1 VKRLLVVAF
10 IAAVAIGAFTAWR
23 FFPAGQ
29 TYLTDANTIREP
41 ADTAQVRD
49 VLWEPPVLHPE
60 PINAG
65 GETYE
70 PRLSNDGTTLY
81 FVRGKAG
88 GNADIFITKRTA
100 QGWSDP
106 QPMTEINS
114 PADDLGPEMST
125 DGETLYFYSNR
136 AGGQGGYDLWVS
148 RRGTDG
154 AWREPAN
161 LGPQVNSPF
170 NDYGPALTADG
181 RVLYFSSNRPLP
193 GDDRQPD
200 PGAWPATLREEFF
213 TRTYDLYASVLSDS
227 GPGDAKPL
235 GALNTPHNEGA
246 PALSSFGDFLYFASD
261 RPGGSGGFDLY
272 RSRRLRNELQSPTN
286 LGGSVNTAF
295 HELDPALSMNG
306 FGLDFSSNRLAAG
319 HAPNAA
325 REYKLYHTNSR
336 EVFSE
341 TQRPDRPPIDWAALW
356 RAVGP
361 NLLWALLALALLAL
375 MLLLFKAGQNR
386 RLSLLAKCVLASL
399 AAHLLLMLLF
409 NVWEVAAS
417 LAGEFQRGSVIKV
430 ALAGPASHSISAQL
444 TGSLSEITTPDVE
457 LASLKAQPAVES
469 VAPSE
474 PLDSPP
480 QRTKVEFTNAP
491 LAAAKPD
498 ESPAP
503 GPAPVVPEFV
513 PSTTVPPE
521 TLALK
526 MPVPAPATPVSEAST
541 RAEPAPAPTTIA
553 RAENLHSTTPD
564 SAPSETPER
573 VPPRTQFAETP
584 NNLRLAV
591 DEVRE
596 AHVDR
601 QPEPLAALS
610 VQPAIALQKFAL
622 PSSLPDAPLTKPHAE
637 IAASVSPASAVI
649 ATQRHK
655 FDATTPVESPSD
667 SVGQG
672 SPPPSTRLDLQ
683 PAKVDKDFGVHV
695 SDSVAAAPRFVEAIP
710 VSSDLFKSNPAI
722 KLALPDAAGS
732 PIRADAEADAVPMPL
747 KSDALARAALP
758 SAPQPPPATTSKA
771 VLDLARTQ
779 LPTNPNSTPSVLSI
793 VPIDAFISQY
803 NLSDDKLTPLA
814 LSAAPSAPAFE
825 LNLPTDLAPPENPY
839 PQRTADDR
847 LETVKRM
854 GGSEQT
860 EVAVALALEWLA
872 RHQSPDGHWDAD
884 GFDARCGDCGG
895 ETNIA
900 ADHALTGLGMLCF
913 LGAGHTHTQP
923 GQYQDNVQRALNWLV
938 SKQKSDGDLRG
949 GKETMYTQG
958 IATIALAESYAMTAD
973 ARLGD
978 PVQRAASFIYRARN
992 PQAGGW
998 RYDPGQAGDTSV
1010 LGWQVMALKSAARA
1024 GVPVPENAFAH
1035 ARAWLDRVSKKSDPG
1050 LYCYQPNET
1059 PSPSMTAES
1068 LFVQQLL
1075 GQMPNEPRMLQ
1086 SVDFVLDH
1094 LPDWDKEAPTY
1105 FWYYASLALFQHQ
1118 GDAWRTWNAAISKE
1132 LIEHQRRDGRAAGS
1146 WDPSDDWSRLGGR
1159 VYQTALC
1166 TLMLEVYYRYLPMYG
1181 QDALVVQSASADAPA
1196 PDEIIGAIRGTVTD
1210 KVTTAPLAA
1219 ALVRLVL
1226 SDRETLTATTDS
1238 KGKYTLDAPATPD
1251 FFALSAS
1258 LDPYVPQ
1265 TISVERA
1272 RLESRKKLVVNFA
1285 LEPHSDNALVTE
1297 AAPDVHH
1304 LGDDRFSGDINSQF
1318 QKKSEGAKFTI
1329 AFEIAPD
1336 SLATPLERA
1345 EVRLMAKGVQ
1355 RRHKIFVND
1364 KLLDR
1369 RLDKAPEDGS
1379 FGEFVAPFDP
1389 SWLTAGANT
1398 LRVDALPSDDDIDD
1412 FEFVNIRIYL
1422 VPPTGPNL
1430 GTGTSL
1436 NLDSGTTGTQ

>member
-1 VKRLLVVAF
+1 MKRLFIVAL
-10 IAAVAIGAFTAWR
+10 ITTAAIGAIAVWR
-23 FFPAGQ
+23 LFPPGQ
-29 TYLTDANTIREP
+29 TYFTDAHTIKEP
-41 ADTAQVRD
+41 AATAQVRD

-60 PINAG
+60 PVNAA

-88 GNADIFITKRTA
+88 SNADIYLSRRTA

-114 PADDLGPEMST
+114 PADDLGPEMSAG
-125 DGETLYFYSNR
+125 GEAIYFYSNR

-161 LGPQVNSPF
+161 LGLEANSPF
-170 NDYGPALTADG
+170 NDYGPALTGDG
-181 RVLYFSSNRPLP
+181 RTLYFSSNRPLP

-200 PGAWPATLREEFF
+200 PRAWPATLREEFF
-213 TRTYDLYASVLSDS
+213 TRTYDLYAAAVTDS
-227 GPGDAKPL
+227 GAGNAQPL
-235 GALNTPHNEGA
+235 TLLNTPHNEGA
-246 PALSSFGDFLYFASD
+246 PAVSSFGDFLYFASD

-272 RSRRLRNELQSPTN
+272 RSRRLRNELQSPAN
-286 LGGSVNTAF
+286 LGGSVNTSS

-306 FGLDFSSNRLAAG
+306 FGLDFSSNRPTPG
-319 HAPNAA
+319 QSPETP

-341 TQRPDRPPIDWAALW
+341 TERPDRAPIDWAAFW

-375 MLLLFKAGQNR
+375 MLLLFKAGQNHK
-386 RLSLLAKCVLASL
+386 LSLLAKCVLASL

-430 ALAGPASHSISAQL
+430 ALAGSASHSISAQL
-444 TGSLSEITTPDVE
+444 TGSLSEVTTPEIE
-457 LASLKAQPAVES
+457 LASSQPQRTVES
-469 VAPSE
+469 PAPSE
-474 PLDSPP
+474 SLDSPP
-480 QRTKVEFTNAP
+480 QRTKVEFATKP
-491 LAAAKPD
+491 LTAAQPD

-503 GPAPVVPEFV
+503 SPSPVVPEFV
-513 PSTTVPPE
+513 PLTTIPGE
-521 TLALK
+521 SIALK
-526 MPVPAPATPVSEAST
+526 TPATIAVTSVSEPPMS
-541 RAEPAPAPTTIA
+541 AEPAPAQTTTV
-553 RAENLHSTTPD
+553 RAQNFD
-564 SAPSETPER
+564 SAKIGEAPAEISEII
-573 VPPRTQFAETP
+573 PPRSRIADAP
-584 NNLRLAV
+584 NDVRLAV
-591 DEVRE
+591 DQVSD
-596 AHVDR
+596 AHVER
-601 QPEPLAALS
+601 QTEPFAAS
-610 VQPAIALQKFAL
+610 PIQPAVALQKIAL
-622 PSSLPDAPLTKPHAE
+622 PSSLPDAPPATWNVE
-637 IAASVSPASAVI
+637 TSASTSPASAVV
-649 ATQRHK
+649 ANQRQELDTIDLAGLASH
-655 FDATTPVESPSD
+655 
-667 SVGQG
+667 SVVQG
-672 SPPPSTRLDLQ
+672 TLPPSTRLHLQ
-683 PAKVDKDFGVHV
+683 PARISKDIGAQI
-695 SDSVAAAPRFVEAIP
+695 SDSVAATPRLVETPP
-710 VSSDLFKSNPAI
+710 VSSDFLAKSSPAI
-722 KLALPDAAGS
+722 KLALPDAVGTPS
-732 PIRADAEADAVPMPL
+732 RAEAQAENAPLRL
-747 KSDALARAALP
+747 KSDVLARAPLP
-758 SAPQPPPATTSKA
+758 SAPEPSATDTMKA
-771 VLDLARTQ
+771 HLDLARAE
-779 LPTNPNSTPSVLSI
+779 LHSKSNSMPAALSNMPSDSS
-793 VPIDAFISQY
+793 ASQY
-803 NLSDDKLTPLA
+803 NLADNKHTPLA
-814 LSAAPSAPAFE
+814 LSTAPPAIE

-860 EVAVALALEWLA
+860 EAAVALALEWLA

-895 ETNIA
+895 ETKIA

-923 GQYQDNVQRALNWLV
+923 GPYQDNVERALNWLV
-938 SKQKSDGDLRG
+938 SRQKIDGDLRG

-973 ARLGD
+973 AKLGD

-1035 ARAWLDRVSKKSDPG
+1035 ARAWLDRVSKDSDPG
-1050 LYCYQPNET
+1050 LYSYQPNEGVT
-1059 PSPSMTAES
+1059 ASMTGES

-1075 GQMPNEPRMLQ
+1075 GLTPTEPRMLQ

-1118 GDAWRTWNAAISKE
+1118 GDAWRTWNAAVSKE
-1132 LIEHQRRDGRAAGS
+1132 LIDHQRLDGRAAGS

-1181 QDALVVQSASADAPA
+1181 EDALAVQSASADASVP
-1196 PDEIIGAIRGTVTD
+1196 EEVVGTIRGTVTD
-1210 KVTTAPLAA
+1210 KVTNAPLPA

-1226 SDRETLTATTDS
+1226 SDRDTLTSTTDS
-1238 KGKYTLDAPATPD
+1238 KGKYTLDVPATPD

-1272 RLESRKKLVVNFA
+1272 RLESKKKLVVNFA

-1318 QKKSEGAKFTI
+1318 QKKSEGAKFSI

-1379 FGEFVAPFDP
+1379 FGEFIAPFEL
-1389 SWLTAGANT
+1389 SLLTPGANT
-1398 LRVDALPSDDDIDD
+1398 LRVEALPSDDDIDD

-1422 VPPTGPNL
+1422 IPPTGPNL